1 MSFLGSLFGGQ
12 NATLGPAIKQFGQ
25 IAGQQTGQ
33 GQNYENQAG
42 TFWSDLLSG
51 NASKQAQALAPQ
63 ISAAKTRTSQD
74 QKTNAMMGGRS
85 GGTAAANAS
94 AQDKLHSD
102 LTNLIGSL
110 TNSSASNLAN
120 LGTGMVSA
128 GITSLGDQVDASQIQ
143 MQNWQNSILGG
154 AITGA
159 AGIGLGAAG
168 KAAGVGSMF
177 GL

>member
-12 NATLGPAIKQFGQ
+12 NTTLSQDMAQFGKIGQ
-25 IAGQQTGQ
+25 QQTGQ

-74 QKTNAMMGGRS
+74 QKTNTMMGGRS

-110 TNSSASNLAN
+110 TNSSASGLEN
-120 LGTGMVSA
+120 LGTNMVST
-128 GITSLGDQVDASQIQ
+128 GLGSLKDQEEASQTQ
-143 MQNWQNSILGG
+143 MQNWSNSILGKG
-154 AITGA
+154 ITTGVSA
-159 AGIGLGAAG
+159 AETFALGA
-168 KAAGVGSMF
+168 
-177 GL
+177 

>member
-12 NATLGPAIKQFGQ
+12 NATLSKDIAQFGQ
-25 IAGQQTGQ
+25 IGQQQTGQ

-74 QKTNAMMGGRS
+74 EKTNAMFGGRS

-110 TNSSASNLAN
+110 TNSSASGLAN

-143 MQNWQNSILGG
+143 MQNWQNSILGK
-154 AITGA
+154 AIGQT
-159 AGIGLGAAG
+159 AG
-168 KAAGVGSMF
+168 AGVTSALNPLSDNGV
-177 GL
+177 GW